1 MEDKKLSPMI
11 FVKVPFGYG
20 VHKFKLMKRISW
32 GAVDHLIL
40 QTIAFGP
47 TTPDELSKR
56 TSLPKQL
63 VIEILIPL
71 MQAGWI
77 EISHIDGRYQ
87 FKITHRGL
95 AVSTEAD
102 LPVNKEPILR
112 IRSFLVDPLTQQCY
126 RVDKKKKQAFLIYPK
141 SKVHR
146 VIEQY
151 GIYATEVRIKEPV
164 YDPDISEI
172 YSCVA
177 HDDEEISGFESDA
190 VKPRYGESL
199 RYIIARVDSENKL
212 QGVPDISDELRAEII
227 SAGVKRREQIRL
239 LGSAPAKGS
248 QLSFYEASP
257 LEKVFPAAL
266 VKSSC
271 VDLLATPEE
280 HRAHLTSEIRCAYS
294 RLVIHSTF
302 LNPSCID
309 LILEDLISA
318 ARRSVQI
325 DILWGQ
331 CPPEVEDKLSNYKRV
346 LESIESFQTYIDSQG
361 LSTQLRFHR
370 EPTNSH
376 SKFLISDR
384 KSGEWHTTFGS
395 CNWLSSNFNRIEASV
410 RIVDMKI
417 GSIALSI
424 ASTLAMGR
432 RGLANNLSR
441 DLAVQSARL
450 AAWAK
455 DQKSATPGDS
465 NSVSVRVIT
474 APEHHK
480 LAKHAC
486 DEAERE
492 IFVCSHRVSYAGDRP
507 IFTPLKASIK
517 AVPLIKIRIAFGRS
531 SGEMKNQEA
540 RVLKEKLEGHGFE
553 VIKADDPQIHAK
565 FLTWDDNNLIVTS
578 LNWLSASS
586 KGDYLGELGVHVFGG
601 GYSKTIKD
609 SFDKFYG

>member
-1 MEDKKLSPMI
+1 MEDKNLSPMI

-20 VHKFKLMKRISW
+20 VHKFKLIKRINW
-32 GAVDHLIL
+32 GAVDHLVL
-40 QTIAFGP
+40 QTIASGP

-56 TSLPKQL
+56 TNLPKQL
-63 VIEILIPL
+63 VLEILIPL

-126 RVDKKKKQAFLIYPK
+126 RIDKKRKQAFLIYPK
-141 SKVHR
+141 SKVQR

-151 GIYATEVRIKEPV
+151 GVYVTEVRVREPV
-164 YDPDISEI
+164 YDPDLSEI

-227 SAGVKRREQIRL
+227 CAAIKRREQIRL
-239 LGSAPAKGS
+239 LGSAPTKGAQHS
-248 QLSFYEASP
+248 YYEVSP
-257 LEKVFPAAL
+257 LEKIFPTAL

-280 HRAHLTSEIRCAYS
+280 HRLHLFSEIRSAYT

-302 LNPSCID
+302 FNPSCID

-331 CPPEVEDKLSNYKRV
+331 CPPEVEDKLSDYKRV
-346 LESIESFQTYIDSQG
+346 VESIESLQAHIDSQG
-361 LSTQLRFHR
+361 LSTQLKFHR

-410 RIVDMKI
+410 RIVDVKI

-424 ASTLAMGR
+424 ASALAMGR

-450 AAWAK
+450 AARAK
-455 DQKSATPGDS
+455 DQKSATPDD
-465 NSVSVRVIT
+465 SVSVRVIT

-480 LAKHAC
+480 LAKSAC

-507 IFTPLKASIK
+507 IFTPLKASIG
-517 AVPLIKIRIAFGRS
+517 AVPSIKIKIAFGRS
-531 SGEMKNQEA
+531 SGEMRNQEA
-540 RVLKEKLEGHGFE
+540 KVLKGKLEGHGFE

-565 FLTWDDNNLIVTS
+565 FLTWDESNLIVTS

-601 GYSKTIKD
+601 DFSKKIKD